1 MSRLYVGNL
10 AHDTT
15 EADLR
20 AAFAEF
26 GEVSSIKVAADRRGR
41 MKGFANVEMPDEAA
55 ARAAMEGLRGRQI
68 NGRTM
73 DIVEERGSA
82 RRGGFPGGRRRR

>member
-10 AHDTT
+10 AHETT
-15 EADLR
+15 DADLR
-20 AAFAEF
+20 AAFSEF
-26 GEVSSIKVAADRRGR
+26 GEVSSIKVATDRRGR
-41 MKGFANVEMPDEAA
+41 AKGFAYVEMPDEAS
-55 ARAAMEGLRGRQI
+55 ARTAMESLRGRQI

-73 DIVEERGSA
+73 DIVEERPA